1 MKKRKVF
8 KRLTVIFI
16 LLLFFAYSYY
26 NYLSYDI
33 YINIEK
39 YEEDEKIGAV
49 KLSRQI
55 INEKYPY
62 SIFYFLIN

>member
-1 MKKRKVF
+1 MKKRNVF
-8 KRLTVIFI
+8 KRLSVFFI
-16 LLLFFAYSYY
+16 LFLFFAYSYY

-33 YINIEK
+33 YKNIEK
-39 YEEDEKIGAV
+39 YEQDEKVGAV